1 MSNHARKH
9 DARHVRSGLK
19 KKEKKKKKKKKEEKK
34 EEEEQEQEEKKTVS
48 FQVTIL
54 VSVVLA

>member
-9 DARHVRSGLK
+9 DARPHRV
-19 KKEKKKKKKKKEEKK
+19 K
-34 EEEEQEQEEKKTVS
+34 EEEEEEEEEKEKRVS